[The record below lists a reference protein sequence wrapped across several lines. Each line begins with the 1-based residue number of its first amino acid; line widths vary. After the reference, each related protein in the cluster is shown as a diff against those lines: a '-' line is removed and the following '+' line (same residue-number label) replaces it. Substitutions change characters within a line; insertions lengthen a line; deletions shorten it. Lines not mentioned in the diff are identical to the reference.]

1 MANKGIKRTAEFY
14 ERLQKYILTPAQL
27 KDNGFPEFVPG
38 EPDTVTMKKS
48 DTFLQNQCSNPNE
61 RTCVRCA
68 NRFLISNN
76 GKIRCQHH
84 WGRSFRNQPF
94 SGCGCR
100 SRSKGCVIA
109 ECHVYEDNK
118 FTDVHGYVCTTEG
131 TGVEEEPG
139 VYALDCEMVF
149 TTAGSE
155 LAKVTVVDQDLK
167 VVYDKVVKPGNRVI
181 NHNTRFSGLTEKDLR
196 GVTTSLQDVQDD
208 LLRLFNDKTIL
219 VGHSLE
225 HDFLVL
231 KLVHRTVVDTSVV
244 FPHRLG
250 RPYKKGLKKLCEDYL
265 GKRIQNK
272 VGGHD
277 SAEDASACMELMQK
291 KVRMSSCY

>member
-1 MANKGIKRTAEFY
+1 AGFY

-27 KDNGFPEFVPG
+27 KENGFPEFVPG

-48 DTFLQNQCSNPNE
+48 DTFLQNQSNV

-68 NRFLISNN
+68 TRFLISDN
-76 GKIRCQHH
+76 GKTRCQHH
-84 WGRSFRNQPF
+84 WGRSFRNSDFYLSPPEPF

-100 SRSKGCVIA
+100 SRSSGCVIA

-219 VGHSLE
+219 VGHSL
-225 HDFLVL
+225 DQDLL
-231 KLVHRTVVDTSVV
+231 LVHRTVVDTTVV
-244 FPHRLG
+244 FPHRMG
-250 RPYKKGLKKLCEDYL
+250 PPYKKGLKKLCEDYL
-265 GKRIQNK
+265 GKRIQSK
-272 VGGHD
+272 VSGHD
-277 SAEDASACMELMQK
+277 SAEDASACMELMLK
-291 KVRMSSCY
+291 KVY